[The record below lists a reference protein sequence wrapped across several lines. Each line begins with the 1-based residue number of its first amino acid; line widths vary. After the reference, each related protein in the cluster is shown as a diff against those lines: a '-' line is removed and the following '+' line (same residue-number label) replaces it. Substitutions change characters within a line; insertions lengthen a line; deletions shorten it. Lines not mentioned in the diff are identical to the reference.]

1 MGLQI
6 RRIRICEKVME
17 SIGFEIGFE
26 IRHIP
31 TDIQCNN
38 LLKYKKL

>member
-17 SIGFEIGFE
+17 SIGFE